1 LLFITSIAFIYKSS
15 ELYLSCI
22 NFRFLAKFAP
32 IFTKNVKFTKD
43 MPKKELKSDE
53 TVGTALQEMEALSP
67 GGDLQAYINSVH
79 SIGILSSEEEKKL
92 AEDLYYRNDLDAAR
106 KLVLAHLRFV
116 IYIAKTYSGYGLS
129 EADLIQEG
137 NVGLM
142 KAIRK
147 FNPEMGVRLVSFAV
161 HWVKA
166 EIHEYVLK
174 NWKIVKIATTKA
186 QRKLFFNLRSKKK
199 GLGWLTEEEVE
210 SMAKDLGVKPSEVRE
225 MEKRLSGIDMSFD
238 PLSESDD
245 EEASYAPSQYLEDVD
260 ADPAEIFEKDT
271 LNESN
276 ATQLHEAINQLDDR
290 SRDILQDR
298 WLADEKLTLHEL
310 AEKYDISAERVRQ
323 IEKNAMK
330 KVKQSFSSGE

>member
-1 LLFITSIAFIYKSS
+1 
-15 ELYLSCI
+15 
-22 NFRFLAKFAP
+22 
-32 IFTKNVKFTKD
+32 
-43 MPKKELKSDE
+43 MPKNELKSE
-53 TVGTALQEMEALSP
+53 NSAGTALQEMESLTP

-79 SIGILSSEEEKKL
+79 SIRILTSEEEKKL

-116 IYIAKTYSGYGLS
+116 IYIAKTYSGYGLP

-199 GLGWLTEEEVE
+199 GLGWLTEEEVKA
-210 SMAKDLGVKPSEVRE
+210 MAEDLGVKPSEVRE
-225 MEKRLSGIDMSFD
+225 MEKRLSGIDMPFD
-238 PLSESDD
+238 PLSDSDD
-245 EEASYAPSQYLEDVD
+245 DEASFAPSQYLEDSD
-260 ADPAEIFEKDT
+260 ADPAMIFEKDN
-271 LNESN
+271 LSENNSS
-276 ATQLHEAINQLDDR
+276 QLYEAINQLDDR

-310 AEKYDISAERVRQ
+310 AEKYHISAERVRQ

-330 KVKQSFSSGE
+330 KIKQSFSSGE

>member
-1 LLFITSIAFIYKSS
+1 
-15 ELYLSCI
+15 
-22 NFRFLAKFAP
+22 
-32 IFTKNVKFTKD
+32 
-43 MPKKELKSDE
+43 MPKKELKSE
-53 TVGTALQEMEALSP
+53 NSIGTALREMEALAP

-79 SIGILSSEEEKKL
+79 SIGILTPEEERKL

-210 SMAKDLGVKPSEVRE
+210 AMAKDLGVKPSEVRE
-225 MEKRLSGIDMSFD
+225 MEKRLSGIDMPFD
-238 PLSESDD
+238 PLSDSDD
-245 EEASYAPSQYLEDVD
+245 DEASFSPSQYLEDMD
-260 ADPAEIFEKDT
+260 ANPADIFEKETFDE
-271 LNESN
+271 NN
-276 ATQLHEAINQLDDR
+276 ANQLYEAINQLDDR

-298 WLADEKLTLHEL
+298 WLADQKLTLHEL
-310 AEKYDISAERVRQ
+310 AEKYEISAERVRQ

-330 KVKQSFSSGE
+330 KVKQSFSEGD

>member
-1 LLFITSIAFIYKSS
+1 
-15 ELYLSCI
+15 
-22 NFRFLAKFAP
+22 
-32 IFTKNVKFTKD
+32 
-43 MPKKELKSDE
+43 MPKKELKSE
-53 TVGTALQEMEALSP
+53 NSAGTALQEMESLTP

-79 SIGILSSEEEKKL
+79 SIGILTSEEEKKL

-116 IYIAKTYSGYGLS
+116 IYIAKTYSGYGLP

-199 GLGWLTEEEVE
+199 GLGWLTEEEVKA
-210 SMAKDLGVKPSEVRE
+210 MAEDLGVKPSEVRE
-225 MEKRLSGIDMSFD
+225 MEKRLSGIDMPFD
-238 PLSESDD
+238 PLSDSDD
-245 EEASYAPSQYLEDVD
+245 DEASFAPSQYLEDID
-260 ADPAEIFEKDT
+260 ADPSMIFEKDN
-271 LNESN
+271 LSENNSL
-276 ATQLHEAINQLDDR
+276 QLYEAINQLDDR

-310 AEKYDISAERVRQ
+310 AEKYHISAERVRQ

-330 KVKQSFSSGE
+330 KIKQSFSSGE

>member
-1 LLFITSIAFIYKSS
+1 
-15 ELYLSCI
+15 
-22 NFRFLAKFAP
+22 
-32 IFTKNVKFTKD
+32 
-43 MPKKELKSDE
+43 MPKKALKSE
-53 TVGTALQEMEALSP
+53 NSAGTALQEMEALAP

-79 SIGILSSEEEKKL
+79 SIGVLTSEEEKKL

-116 IYIAKTYSGYGLS
+116 IYVAKTYSGYGLPES
-129 EADLIQEG
+129 DLIQEG

-161 HWVKA
+161 HWIKA

-174 NWKIVKIATTKA
+174 NWKIVKIATTKP

-225 MEKRLSGIDMSFD
+225 MEKRLSGTDMPFD
-238 PLSESDD
+238 PLVDSDD
-245 EEASYAPSQYLEDVD
+245 DEASYSPSQYLEDED
-260 ADPAEIFEKDT
+260 ANPADIFAK
-271 LNESN
+271 ESLDETN
-276 ATQLHEAINQLDDR
+276 TSQLYEAINQLDDR

-330 KVKQSFSSGE
+330 KVKQSFSAGE

>member
-1 LLFITSIAFIYKSS
+1 MS
-15 ELYLSCI
+15 
-22 NFRFLAKFAP
+22 
-32 IFTKNVKFTKD
+32 
-43 MPKKELKSDE
+43 KKEVKTE
-53 TVGTALQEMEALSP
+53 EKKGTALKEMDLASP
-67 GGDLQAYINSVH
+67 GGDIQAYINSVH
-79 SIGILSSEEEKKL
+79 SIGILTPEEEKKL

-142 KAIRK
+142 KAVRK
-147 FNPEMGVRLVSFAV
+147 FNPEAGVRVVSYAV
-161 HWVKA
+161 HWIKA

-174 NWKIVKIATTKA
+174 NWKIVKVATTKA

-199 GLGWLTEEEVE
+199 GLGWLTEQEID
-210 SMAKDLGVKPSEVRE
+210 SISKDLGVKPEEVRE
-225 MEKRLSGIDMSFD
+225 MEKRLSGQDLSFD
-238 PLSESDD
+238 PLTGSDD
-245 EEASYAPSQYLEDVD
+245 DEVAYSPSHYLQDESSN
-260 ADPAEIFEKDT
+260 PEEIFEKESINEENTST
-271 LNESN
+271 LHN
-276 ATQLHEAINQLDDR
+276 AINELDDR

-298 WLADEKLTLHEL
+298 WLANKKLTLHDL

-330 KVKQSFSSGE
+330 KVKKSLASR

>member
-1 LLFITSIAFIYKSS
+1 MYK
-15 ELYLSCI
+15 
-22 NFRFLAKFAP
+22 R
-32 IFTKNVKFTKD
+32 
-43 MPKKELKSDE
+43 
-53 TVGTALQEMEALSP
+53 Q
-67 GGDLQAYINSVH
+67 
-79 SIGILSSEEEKKL
+79 
-92 AEDLYYRNDLDAAR
+92 
-106 KLVLAHLRFV
+106 
-116 IYIAKTYSGYGLS
+116 

-199 GLGWLTEEEVE
+199 GLGWLTEEEVKA
-210 SMAKDLGVKPSEVRE
+210 MAEDLGVKPSEVRE
-225 MEKRLSGIDMSFD
+225 MEKRLSGIDMPFD
-238 PLSESDD
+238 PLSDSDD
-245 EEASYAPSQYLEDVD
+245 DEASFAPSQYLEDSD
-260 ADPAEIFEKDT
+260 ADPAMIFEKD
-271 LNESN
+271 NFSENNSS
-276 ATQLHEAINQLDDR
+276 QLYEAINQLDDR

-310 AEKYDISAERVRQ
+310 AEKYHISAERVRQ

-330 KVKQSFSSGE
+330 KIKQSFSSGE

>member
-1 LLFITSIAFIYKSS
+1 
-15 ELYLSCI
+15 
-22 NFRFLAKFAP
+22 
-32 IFTKNVKFTKD
+32 
-43 MPKKELKSDE
+43 MPKKELKSE
-53 TVGTALQEMEALSP
+53 NSAGTALQEMESLSP

-79 SIGILSSEEEKKL
+79 SIGILTSEEEKKL

-116 IYIAKTYSGYGLS
+116 IYIAKTYSGYGLP

-199 GLGWLTEEEVE
+199 GLGWLTEEEVKA
-210 SMAKDLGVKPSEVRE
+210 MAEDLGVKPSEVRE
-225 MEKRLSGIDMSFD
+225 MEKRLSGIDMPFD
-238 PLSESDD
+238 PLSDSDD
-245 EEASYAPSQYLEDVD
+245 DEASFAPSQYLEDSD
-260 ADPAEIFEKDT
+260 ADPAMIFEKDN
-271 LNESN
+271 LSENNSL
-276 ATQLHEAINQLDDR
+276 QLYEAINQLDDR

-310 AEKYDISAERVRQ
+310 AEKYHISAERVRQ

-330 KVKQSFSSGE
+330 KIKQSFSSGE

>member
-1 LLFITSIAFIYKSS
+1 
-15 ELYLSCI
+15 
-22 NFRFLAKFAP
+22 
-32 IFTKNVKFTKD
+32 
-43 MPKKELKSDE
+43 M
-53 TVGTALQEMEALSP
+53 
-67 GGDLQAYINSVH
+67 
-79 SIGILSSEEEKKL
+79 
-92 AEDLYYRNDLDAAR
+92 
-106 KLVLAHLRFV
+106 RFV

-210 SMAKDLGVKPSEVRE
+210 AMAKDLGVKPSEVRE
-225 MEKRLSGIDMSFD
+225 MEKRLSGIDMPFD
-238 PLSESDD
+238 PLSDSDD
-245 EEASYAPSQYLEDVD
+245 DEASFSPSQYLEDMD
-260 ADPAEIFEKDT
+260 ANPADIFEKETFDE
-271 LNESN
+271 NN
-276 ATQLHEAINQLDDR
+276 ANQLYEAINQLDDR

-298 WLADEKLTLHEL
+298 WLADQKLTLHEL
-310 AEKYDISAERVRQ
+310 AEKYEISAERVRQ

-330 KVKQSFSSGE
+330 KVKQSFSEGD

>member
-1 LLFITSIAFIYKSS
+1 MA
-15 ELYLSCI
+15 
-22 NFRFLAKFAP
+22 
-32 IFTKNVKFTKD
+32 
-43 MPKKELKSDE
+43 KKESKKE
-53 TVGTALQEMEALSP
+53 KKPGTGLQGMDALTP

-79 SIGILSSEEEKKL
+79 SIGVLTPEEEKKL

-116 IYIAKTYSGYGLS
+116 IYIAKSYSGYGLS

-137 NVGLM
+137 NIGLM

-186 QRKLFFNLRSKKK
+186 QRKLFFNLRGKKK
-199 GLGWLTEEEVE
+199 GLEWFTEEEIEQV
-210 SMAKDLGVKPSEVRE
+210 AKDLGVKPSEVRE
-225 MEKRLSGIDMSFD
+225 MEKRLGGSDMSFD

-245 EEASYAPSQYLEDVD
+245 DEASFAPSQYLEDED
-260 ADPAEIFEKDT
+260 TDPADIFEK
-271 LNESN
+271 ESL
-276 ATQLHEAINQLDDR
+276 TEESTSQLYEAINQLDDR

-298 WLADEKLTLHEL
+298 WLADEKLTLHDL
-310 AEKYDISAERVRQ
+310 AEKYEISAERVRQ

-330 KVKQSFSSGE
+330 KVKQSIASSP

>member
-1 LLFITSIAFIYKSS
+1 
-15 ELYLSCI
+15 
-22 NFRFLAKFAP
+22 
-32 IFTKNVKFTKD
+32 
-43 MPKKELKSDE
+43 MPKKELKSE
-53 TVGTALQEMEALSP
+53 NSAGTALQEMESLSP

-79 SIGILSSEEEKKL
+79 SIGILTSEEEKKL

-116 IYIAKTYSGYGLS
+116 IYIAKTYSGYGLP

-210 SMAKDLGVKPSEVRE
+210 TMAKDLGVKPSEVRE
-225 MEKRLSGIDMSFD
+225 MEKRLSGTDMPFV
-238 PLSESDD
+238 PLADSDD
-245 EEASYAPSQYLEDVD
+245 DEASFAPSQYLEDVEANP
-260 ADPAEIFEKDT
+260 ADIFEKDD
-271 LNESN
+271 LIN
-276 ATQLHEAINQLDDR
+276 ANTTQLYEAIHQLDDR

-298 WLADEKLTLHEL
+298 WLAEEKLTLHEL

-330 KVKQSFSSGE
+330 KIKQSFSSGE

>member
-1 LLFITSIAFIYKSS
+1 MA
-15 ELYLSCI
+15 
-22 NFRFLAKFAP
+22 
-32 IFTKNVKFTKD
+32 
-43 MPKKELKSDE
+43 KKEIKKGKIS
-53 TVGTALQEMEALSP
+53 GTDLQGMDALTP

-79 SIGILSSEEEKKL
+79 SIGLLTPEEEKKL

-116 IYIAKTYSGYGLS
+116 IYIAKSYSGYGLS

-137 NVGLM
+137 NIGLM

-147 FNPEMGVRLVSFAV
+147 FNPEVGVRLVSFAV

-186 QRKLFFNLRSKKK
+186 QRKLFFNLRKKKK
-199 GLGWLTEEEVE
+199 GLEWFSEEEIEQV
-210 SMAKDLGVKPSEVRE
+210 AKDLGVKPSEVRE
-225 MEKRLSGIDMSFD
+225 MEKRLSGSDMSFD

-245 EEASYAPSQYLEDVD
+245 EASFAPSQYLEDED
-260 ADPAEIFEKDT
+260 ANPADIFENQS
-271 LNESN
+271 LSEES
-276 ATQLHEAINQLDDR
+276 TSQLYEAINQLDDR

-298 WLADEKLTLHEL
+298 WLADEKLTLHDL
-310 AEKYDISAERVRQ
+310 AEKYEISAERVRQ

-330 KVKQSFSSGE
+330 KVKQSIASGL

>member
-1 LLFITSIAFIYKSS
+1 
-15 ELYLSCI
+15 
-22 NFRFLAKFAP
+22 
-32 IFTKNVKFTKD
+32 
-43 MPKKELKSDE
+43 MPKNELKSE
-53 TVGTALQEMEALSP
+53 NSAGTALQEMESLTP

-79 SIGILSSEEEKKL
+79 SIGILTSEEEKKL

-116 IYIAKTYSGYGLS
+116 IYIAKTYSGYGLP

-199 GLGWLTEEEVE
+199 GLGWLTAEEVKA
-210 SMAKDLGVKPSEVRE
+210 MAEDLGVKPSEVRE
-225 MEKRLSGIDMSFD
+225 MEKRLSGIDMPFD
-238 PLSESDD
+238 PLSDSDD
-245 EEASYAPSQYLEDVD
+245 DEASFAPSQYLEDSD
-260 ADPAEIFEKDT
+260 ADPAMIFEKD
-271 LNESN
+271 NFSENNSS
-276 ATQLHEAINQLDDR
+276 QLYEAINQLDDR

-310 AEKYDISAERVRQ
+310 AEKYHISAERVRQ

-330 KVKQSFSSGE
+330 KIKQSFSSGE

>member
-1 LLFITSIAFIYKSS
+1 
-15 ELYLSCI
+15 
-22 NFRFLAKFAP
+22 
-32 IFTKNVKFTKD
+32 
-43 MPKKELKSDE
+43 MPKKEIKQKK
-53 TVGTALQEMEALSP
+53 TTGTDLQDMEALSP

-79 SIGILSSEEEKKL
+79 SIGILTPEEEKKL

-116 IYIAKTYSGYGLS
+116 IYIAKSYSGYGLS

-137 NVGLM
+137 NIGLM

-147 FNPEMGVRLVSFAV
+147 FNPEVGVRLVSFAV

-186 QRKLFFNLRSKKK
+186 QRKLFFNLRGKKK
-199 GLGWLTEEEVE
+199 GLDWFTEEEIEQV
-210 SMAKDLGVKPSEVRE
+210 AKDLGVKPSEVRE
-225 MEKRLSGIDMSFD
+225 MEKRLSGSDMSFD
-238 PLSESDD
+238 PLSDSDD
-245 EEASYAPSQYLEDVD
+245 DEATYAPSQYLQDEDANP
-260 ADPAEIFEKDT
+260 ADIFE
-271 LNESN
+271 NESLSEEN
-276 ATQLHEAINQLDDR
+276 TSQLYEAINQLDDR

-298 WLADEKLTLHEL
+298 WLADEKLTLHDL
-310 AEKYDISAERVRQ
+310 AEKYEISAERVRQ

-330 KVKQSFSSGE
+330 KVKQSIASGL

>member
-1 LLFITSIAFIYKSS
+1 
-15 ELYLSCI
+15 
-22 NFRFLAKFAP
+22 
-32 IFTKNVKFTKD
+32 
-43 MPKKELKSDE
+43 MPKKELKSE
-53 TVGTALQEMEALSP
+53 NSAGTALQEMEMLSP

-79 SIGILSSEEEKKL
+79 SIGILTSEEEKKL

-147 FNPEMGVRLVSFAV
+147 FNPETGVRLVSYAV
-161 HWVKA
+161 HWIKA

-174 NWKIVKIATTKA
+174 NWKIVKVATTKA

-210 SMAKDLGVKPSEVRE
+210 LMAKDLGVKTSEVRE
-225 MEKRLSGIDMSFD
+225 MEKRVSGIDMSFD

-245 EEASYAPSQYLEDVD
+245 EEASYAPSQFLEDTE
-260 ADPAEIFEKDT
+260 ANPAEIFEKDT
-271 LNESN
+271 INETN
-276 ATQLHEAINQLDDR
+276 ADQLYGAINQ
-290 SRDILQDR
+290 
-298 WLADEKLTLHEL
+298 
-310 AEKYDISAERVRQ
+310 
-323 IEKNAMK
+323 
-330 KVKQSFSSGE
+330 

>member
-1 LLFITSIAFIYKSS
+1 MA
-15 ELYLSCI
+15 
-22 NFRFLAKFAP
+22 
-32 IFTKNVKFTKD
+32 
-43 MPKKELKSDE
+43 KKELKKE
-53 TVGTALQEMEALSP
+53 KKPGTGLQGMDALTP

-79 SIGILSSEEEKKL
+79 SIGVLTPEEEKKL

-116 IYIAKTYSGYGLS
+116 IYIAKSYSGYGLS

-137 NVGLM
+137 NIGLM

-186 QRKLFFNLRSKKK
+186 QRKLFFNLRGKKK
-199 GLGWLTEEEVE
+199 GLEWFTEEEIEQV
-210 SMAKDLGVKPSEVRE
+210 AKDLGVKPSEVRE
-225 MEKRLSGIDMSFD
+225 MEKRLGGSDMSFD

-245 EEASYAPSQYLEDVD
+245 NEASFAPSQYLEDED
-260 ADPAEIFEKDT
+260 ADPADIFEK
-271 LNESN
+271 ESL
-276 ATQLHEAINQLDDR
+276 TEESTSQLYEAINQLDDR

-298 WLADEKLTLHEL
+298 WLADEKLTLHDL
-310 AEKYDISAERVRQ
+310 AEKYEISAERVRQ

-330 KVKQSFSSGE
+330 KVKQSIASSP

>member
-1 LLFITSIAFIYKSS
+1 
-15 ELYLSCI
+15 
-22 NFRFLAKFAP
+22 
-32 IFTKNVKFTKD
+32 
-43 MPKKELKSDE
+43 M
-53 TVGTALQEMEALSP
+53 GTALQEMEALAP

-79 SIGILSSEEEKKL
+79 SIGILTPEEERKL

-199 GLGWLTEEEVE
+199 GLGWLTQEEVE
-210 SMAKDLGVKPSEVRE
+210 AMAKDLGVKPSEVRE
-225 MEKRLSGIDMSFD
+225 MEKRLSGIDMPFD
-238 PLSESDD
+238 PLSDSDD
-245 EEASYAPSQYLEDVD
+245 DEASFSPSQYLEDMD
-260 ADPAEIFEKDT
+260 ANPADIFEKETFDE
-271 LNESN
+271 NN
-276 ATQLHEAINQLDDR
+276 ANQLYEAINQLDDR

-298 WLADEKLTLHEL
+298 WLADQKLTLHEL
-310 AEKYDISAERVRQ
+310 AEKYEISAERVRQ

-330 KVKQSFSSGE
+330 KVKQSFSEGD

>member
-1 LLFITSIAFIYKSS
+1 
-15 ELYLSCI
+15 
-22 NFRFLAKFAP
+22 
-32 IFTKNVKFTKD
+32 
-43 MPKKELKSDE
+43 MPKKELKSE
-53 TVGTALQEMEALSP
+53 NSAGTALQEMEALAP

-79 SIGILSSEEEKKL
+79 SIGVLTSEEEKKL

-116 IYIAKTYSGYGLS
+116 IYVAKTYSGYGLP

-147 FNPEMGVRLVSFAV
+147 FNPEMGVRLISFAV

-174 NWKIVKIATTKA
+174 NWKIVKIATTKP

-199 GLGWLTEEEVE
+199 GLGWLTDEEVE

-225 MEKRLSGIDMSFD
+225 MEKRLSGTDMPFD
-238 PLSESDD
+238 PLVDSDD
-245 EEASYAPSQYLEDVD
+245 DEASYSPSQYLEDED
-260 ADPAEIFEKDT
+260 ANPADIFAKDSLDET
-271 LNESN
+271 NTS
-276 ATQLHEAINQLDDR
+276 QLYEAINQLDDR

-330 KVKQSFSSGE
+330 KVKQSFSAGE

>member
-1 LLFITSIAFIYKSS
+1 
-15 ELYLSCI
+15 
-22 NFRFLAKFAP
+22 
-32 IFTKNVKFTKD
+32 
-43 MPKKELKSDE
+43 MPKKELMSE
-53 TVGTALQEMEALSP
+53 NSAGTALQEMESLTP

-79 SIGILSSEEEKKL
+79 SIGILTSEEEKKL

-116 IYIAKTYSGYGLS
+116 IYIAKTYSGYGLP

-199 GLGWLTEEEVE
+199 GLGWLTEEEVKA
-210 SMAKDLGVKPSEVRE
+210 MAEDLGVKPSEVRE
-225 MEKRLSGIDMSFD
+225 MEKRLSGIDMPFD
-238 PLSESDD
+238 PLSDSDD
-245 EEASYAPSQYLEDVD
+245 DEASFAPSQYLEDSD
-260 ADPAEIFEKDT
+260 ADPAMIFEKD
-271 LNESN
+271 NFSENNSS
-276 ATQLHEAINQLDDR
+276 QLYEAINQLDDR

-310 AEKYDISAERVRQ
+310 AEKYHISAERVRQ

-330 KVKQSFSSGE
+330 KIKQSFSSGE

>member
-1 LLFITSIAFIYKSS
+1 
-15 ELYLSCI
+15 
-22 NFRFLAKFAP
+22 
-32 IFTKNVKFTKD
+32 
-43 MPKKELKSDE
+43 MPKKDLKSE
-53 TVGTALQEMEALSP
+53 NSTGTALQEMEALAP

-79 SIGILSSEEEKKL
+79 SIGILTPEEERKL

-116 IYIAKTYSGYGLS
+116 IYIAKTYSGYGLP

-166 EIHEYVLK
+166 EMHEYVLK

-225 MEKRLSGIDMSFD
+225 MEKRLSGIDMPFD
-238 PLSESDD
+238 PLADSDD
-245 EEASYAPSQYLEDVD
+245 DEASFSPSQYLEDID
-260 ADPAEIFEKDT
+260 ANPADIFEKETFDE
-271 LNESN
+271 NN
-276 ATQLHEAINQLDDR
+276 ASQLYEAINQLDDR

-310 AEKYDISAERVRQ
+310 AEKYEISAERVRQ

-330 KVKQSFSSGE
+330 KVKLSFSESD

>member
-1 LLFITSIAFIYKSS
+1 
-15 ELYLSCI
+15 
-22 NFRFLAKFAP
+22 
-32 IFTKNVKFTKD
+32 
-43 MPKKELKSDE
+43 MPKKEIKQKK
-53 TVGTALQEMEALSP
+53 TTGTDLQDMEALSP
-67 GGDLQAYINSVH
+67 GGDLQAYISSVH
-79 SIGILSSEEEKKL
+79 SIGILTPEEEKKL

-116 IYIAKTYSGYGLS
+116 IYIAKSYSGYGLS

-137 NVGLM
+137 NIGLM

-186 QRKLFFNLRSKKK
+186 QRKLFFNLRSKIK
-199 GLGWLTEEEVE
+199 GLDWFTEEEIEQV
-210 SMAKDLGVKPSEVRE
+210 AKDLGVKPSEVRE
-225 MEKRLSGIDMSFD
+225 MEKRLSGSDMSFD
-238 PLSESDD
+238 PLSDSDD
-245 EEASYAPSQYLEDVD
+245 DEATYAPSQYLQDEDANP
-260 ADPAEIFEKDT
+260 ADIFE
-271 LNESN
+271 NESLSEEN
-276 ATQLHEAINQLDDR
+276 TSQLYEAINQLDDR

-298 WLADEKLTLHEL
+298 WLADEKLTLHDL
-310 AEKYDISAERVRQ
+310 AEKYEISAERVRQ

-330 KVKQSFSSGE
+330 KVKQSIASGL

>member
-1 LLFITSIAFIYKSS
+1 MA
-15 ELYLSCI
+15 
-22 NFRFLAKFAP
+22 
-32 IFTKNVKFTKD
+32 
-43 MPKKELKSDE
+43 KKEIKKE
-53 TVGTALQEMEALSP
+53 KKPGTSLQGMDALTP

-79 SIGILSSEEEKKL
+79 SIGVLTPEEEKKL

-116 IYIAKTYSGYGLS
+116 IYIAKSYSGYGLS

-137 NVGLM
+137 NIGLM

-186 QRKLFFNLRSKKK
+186 QRKLFFNLRGKKK
-199 GLGWLTEEEVE
+199 GLEWFTEEEIEKV
-210 SMAKDLGVKPSEVRE
+210 AKDLGVKPSEVKE
-225 MEKRLSGIDMSFD
+225 MEKRLGGSDMSFD
-238 PLSESDD
+238 PLGESDD
-245 EEASYAPSQYLEDVD
+245 DEVSFAPSQYLEDED
-260 ADPAEIFEKDT
+260 ANPADIFEKES
-271 LNESN
+271 LNEES
-276 ATQLHEAINQLDDR
+276 TSKLYEAINQLDDR

-298 WLADEKLTLHEL
+298 WLSDEKLTLHDL
-310 AEKYDISAERVRQ
+310 AEKYEISAERVRQ

-330 KVKQSFSSGE
+330 KVKQSIASSL

>member
-1 LLFITSIAFIYKSS
+1 
-15 ELYLSCI
+15 
-22 NFRFLAKFAP
+22 
-32 IFTKNVKFTKD
+32 
-43 MPKKELKSDE
+43 MPKKELKSE
-53 TVGTALQEMEALSP
+53 NSIGTALQEMEALSP

-79 SIGILSSEEEKKL
+79 SIGILTSEEEKKL

-116 IYIAKTYSGYGLS
+116 IYIAKTYSGYGLP

-147 FNPEMGVRLVSFAV
+147 FNPETGVRLVSYAV

-210 SMAKDLGVKPSEVRE
+210 AMAKDLGVKPSEVRE
-225 MEKRLSGIDMSFD
+225 MEKRLSGTDMPFD
-238 PLSESDD
+238 PLSDSDD
-245 EEASYAPSQYLEDVD
+245 DEASYSPSQYLEDID
-260 ADPAEIFEKDT
+260 ANPADIFEKDS
-271 LNESN
+271 LNEAN
-276 ATQLHEAINQLDDR
+276 TTHLYEAINELDDR
-290 SRDILQDR
+290 SRDIIQDR

-310 AEKYDISAERVRQ
+310 AEKYNISAERVRQ

-330 KVKQSFSSGE
+330 KVKQSFSSED

>member
-1 LLFITSIAFIYKSS
+1 
-15 ELYLSCI
+15 
-22 NFRFLAKFAP
+22 
-32 IFTKNVKFTKD
+32 
-43 MPKKELKSDE
+43 MPKKALKSE
-53 TVGTALQEMEALSP
+53 NSAGTALQEMEALAP

-79 SIGILSSEEEKKL
+79 SIGVLTSEEEKKL

-116 IYIAKTYSGYGLS
+116 IYVAKTYSGYGLP

-161 HWVKA
+161 HWIKA

-174 NWKIVKIATTKA
+174 NWKIVKIATTKP

-225 MEKRLSGIDMSFD
+225 MEKRLSGNDLPFD
-238 PLSESDD
+238 PLADSDD
-245 EEASYAPSQYLEDVD
+245 DEASYSPSQYLEDED
-260 ADPAEIFEKDT
+260 ANPADIFAK
-271 LNESN
+271 ESLDETN
-276 ATQLHEAINQLDDR
+276 TSQLYEAINKLDDR

-330 KVKQSFSSGE
+330 KVKQSFSAGE

>member
-1 LLFITSIAFIYKSS
+1 MA
-15 ELYLSCI
+15 
-22 NFRFLAKFAP
+22 
-32 IFTKNVKFTKD
+32 
-43 MPKKELKSDE
+43 KKEIKKDKIP
-53 TVGTALQEMEALSP
+53 GTSLQGMDALSP

-79 SIGILSSEEEKKL
+79 SIGVLTPEEEKKL

-116 IYIAKTYSGYGLS
+116 IYIAKSYSGYGLS

-137 NVGLM
+137 NIGLM

-186 QRKLFFNLRSKKK
+186 QRKLFFNLRGKKK
-199 GLGWLTEEEVE
+199 GLEWFTEEEIEQV
-210 SMAKDLGVKPSEVRE
+210 AKDLGVKPSEVRE
-225 MEKRLSGIDMSFD
+225 MEKRLGGSDMSFD

-245 EEASYAPSQYLEDVD
+245 DEASFAPSQYLEDED
-260 ADPAEIFEKDT
+260 ADPADIFEK
-271 LNESN
+271 ESL
-276 ATQLHEAINQLDDR
+276 TEESTSQLYEAINQLDDR

-298 WLADEKLTLHEL
+298 WLADEKLTLHDL
-310 AEKYDISAERVRQ
+310 AEKYEISAERVRQ

-330 KVKQSFSSGE
+330 KVKQSIASSP

>member
-1 LLFITSIAFIYKSS
+1 
-15 ELYLSCI
+15 
-22 NFRFLAKFAP
+22 
-32 IFTKNVKFTKD
+32 
-43 MPKKELKSDE
+43 MPKKELKSE
-53 TVGTALQEMEALSP
+53 NSAGTALQEMESLTP

-79 SIGILSSEEEKKL
+79 SIGILTSEEEKKL

-116 IYIAKTYSGYGLS
+116 IYIAKTYSGYGLP

-199 GLGWLTEEEVE
+199 GLGWLTEEEVQA
-210 SMAKDLGVKPSEVRE
+210 MAEDLGVKPSEVRE
-225 MEKRLSGIDMSFD
+225 MEKRLSGIDMPFD
-238 PLSESDD
+238 PLSDSDD
-245 EEASYAPSQYLEDVD
+245 DEASFAPSQYLEDSD
-260 ADPAEIFEKDT
+260 ADPAMIFEKD
-271 LNESN
+271 NFSENNSS
-276 ATQLHEAINQLDDR
+276 QLYEAINQLDDR

-310 AEKYDISAERVRQ
+310 AEKYHISAERVRQ

-330 KVKQSFSSGE
+330 KIKQSLSSGE

>member
-1 LLFITSIAFIYKSS
+1 
-15 ELYLSCI
+15 
-22 NFRFLAKFAP
+22 
-32 IFTKNVKFTKD
+32 
-43 MPKKELKSDE
+43 MPKKEIKQ
-53 TVGTALQEMEALSP
+53 TKTTGTDLQDMEALAP

-79 SIGILSSEEEKKL
+79 SIGLLTPEEEKKL

-116 IYIAKTYSGYGLS
+116 IYIAKSYSGYGLS

-137 NVGLM
+137 NIGLM

-199 GLGWLTEEEVE
+199 GLEWFSEEEIKQVAE
-210 SMAKDLGVKPSEVRE
+210 DLGVKPSEVRE
-225 MEKRLSGIDMSFD
+225 MEKRLSGSDMSFD
-238 PLSESDD
+238 PLSDSDD
-245 EEASYAPSQYLEDVD
+245 DEASYAPSQYLQDED
-260 ADPAEIFEKDT
+260 ADPADIFE
-271 LNESN
+271 NESLSEEN
-276 ATQLHEAINQLDDR
+276 TSQLYEAINQLDDR

-298 WLADEKLTLHEL
+298 WLADEKLTLHDL
-310 AEKYDISAERVRQ
+310 AEKYEISAERVRQ

-330 KVKQSFSSGE
+330 KVKQSIASGL

>member
-1 LLFITSIAFIYKSS
+1 MA
-15 ELYLSCI
+15 
-22 NFRFLAKFAP
+22 
-32 IFTKNVKFTKD
+32 
-43 MPKKELKSDE
+43 KKEIKKDKIP
-53 TVGTALQEMEALSP
+53 GTSLQGMDALSP

-79 SIGILSSEEEKKL
+79 SIGVLTREEEKQL

-137 NVGLM
+137 NIGLM

-186 QRKLFFNLRSKKK
+186 QRKLFFNLRGKKK
-199 GLGWLTEEEVE
+199 GLEWFTEEEIEQV
-210 SMAKDLGVKPSEVRE
+210 AKDLGVKPSEVRE
-225 MEKRLSGIDMSFD
+225 MEKRLSGLDMSFD

-245 EEASYAPSQYLEDVD
+245 DEASYAPSQYLEDEEANP
-260 ADPAEIFEKDT
+260 ADIFENQSLT
-271 LNESN
+271 EES
-276 ATQLHEAINQLDDR
+276 TSQLYEAINKLDDR

-298 WLADEKLTLHEL
+298 WLADEKLTLHDL
-310 AEKYDISAERVRQ
+310 AEKYEISAERVRQ

-330 KVKQSFSSGE
+330 KVKQSIASGH